1 MSQQQ
6 DLTENHSTTSTEPL
20 CSDGDADQS
29 AVPLSVADDEKK
41 WRLDKFLARR
51 LPHLS
56 RSRLQA
62 LIGAG
67 QVVVDGAVVDNA
79 NHRLKPAQVICLTL
93 PPAQEAA
100 PVAQKIPLDLVFEDA
115 HLLVVNKPPGLVVHP
130 APGNPDR
137 TLVNALL
144 YHCGDSLPGIGG
156 IKRPGIVHRLDK
168 DTSGL
173 MVVAKTQQCHQGL
186 ATLFARHDI
195 ERYYHAL
202 VWGVPRPCAGTVTGA
217 IGRNPG
223 NRKKMAVVAT
233 GGKPAVTHY
242 KVLQSLARGTVAH
255 LECWLETGRTH
266 QIRVHMTHQG
276 TPLLAD
282 PVYGNQ
288 SVARQKFLSDAAKAQ
303 MAQFHRQA
311 LHAKT
316 LGFVHP
322 ITGVKHFFDSSLADD
337 LQNLLETL

>member
-1 MSQQQ
+1 MSEQ
-6 DLTENHSTTSTEPL
+6 DLTENHNTTSTEPRPL
-20 CSDGDADQS
+20 DGEAGEG
-29 AVPLSVADDEKK
+29 VIRLSVADDEKK

-51 LPHLS
+51 LPHFS
-56 RSRLQA
+56 RSRLQG

-67 QVVVDGAVVDNA
+67 HVVLEDAVVDNA
-79 NHRLKPAQVICLTL
+79 NHRLKPSQVVRLTL
-93 PPAQEAA
+93 PPAQEAT

-156 IKRPGIVHRLDK
+156 VKRPGIVHRLDK

-173 MVVAKTQQCHQGL
+173 MVVAKTQCCHQGL
-186 ATLFARHDI
+186 AALFARHDI
-195 ERYYHAL
+195 ERCYHAL
-202 VWGVPRPCAGTVTGA
+202 VWGVPRPCVGTVAGA

-242 KVLQSLARGTVAH
+242 KVLQSLARGSVAH
-255 LECWLETGRTH
+255 LECRLETGRTH
-266 QIRVHMTHQG
+266 QIRVHMTHHG

-288 SVARQKFLSDAAKAQ
+288 SLARQKFFSDAAKAQ
-303 MAQFHRQA
+303 MAQFRRQA

-322 ITGVKHFFDSSLADD
+322 ITGATHFFDSSLADD